1 MYHLPCPKQCDGE
14 KTLEENRI
22 SWSEALHNAGGNA
35 DRALVLARWS
45 PEDGY
50 IMNLELSCECPI
62 TDEEF
67 DTLQEQ
73 ADLIYHEGSEP

>member
-1 MYHLPCPKQCDGE
+1 MYHLNCPKGCDGE

-22 SWSEALHNAGGNA
+22 SWAEALHIAGGNA
-35 DRALVLARWS
+35 DRALVHARWS

-50 IMNLELSCECPI
+50 VLVPDLSCACPL

-67 DTLQEQ
+67 DKLQEEC
-73 ADLIYHEGSEP
+73 DLTYFEGD